1 MKTFIGYEE
10 ALQLTLARV
19 PLLDAEEVALAQL
32 AGRVLARD
40 VVSLVDSPSID
51 GSLKDGYAVLSA
63 DLAEAGRDAPVRLRV
78 RGAVTAG
85 GEGSFEVSSGV
96 AVRAT
101 TGAEIPEGSDA
112 VLAEEFV
119 RKEGETILCLAIAEA
134 GRNVLLKGTDV
145 RKGEVV
151 AHVGER
157 VSAPLAGL
165 MACAGFESAPVY
177 RRPRVGVFATGDEIV
192 APGKKLP
199 HGKLYASNL
208 TEVCAWLAQRGL
220 QTFAAIAGDDRT
232 KIEAAVASLA
242 ADADVLITSGGA
254 WTSERDL
261 IIAVME
267 SAGWEGIYHRVRM
280 GPGKGI
286 GFGLLG
292 RKPMFCLPGGP
303 PSCEIAFLQLA
314 LPGILKMQG
323 LPGPAFSTVE
333 ARLDGVVRGQSD
345 WTQFIHAALTT
356 EEGQLVVRP
365 AKLRSRLQSMAR
377 KNALIVISEGV
388 EELSAGAQIQV
399 QDLRQVEG

>member
-1 MKTFIGYEE
+1 
-10 ALQLTLARV
+10 
-19 PLLDAEEVALAQL
+19 
-32 AGRVLARD
+32 
-40 VVSLVDSPSID
+40 
-51 GSLKDGYAVLSA
+51 
-63 DLAEAGRDAPVRLRV
+63 
-78 RGAVTAG
+78 
-85 GEGSFEVSSGV
+85 
-96 AVRAT
+96 
-101 TGAEIPEGSDA
+101 
-112 VLAEEFV
+112 
-119 RKEGETILCLAIAEA
+119 
-134 GRNVLLKGTDV
+134 
-145 RKGEVV
+145 
-151 AHVGER
+151 
-157 VSAPLAGL
+157 
-165 MACAGFESAPVY
+165 
-177 RRPRVGVFATGDEIV
+177 
-192 APGKKLP
+192 
-199 HGKLYASNL
+199 
-208 TEVCAWLAQRGL
+208 L
-220 QTFAAIAGDDRT
+220 QTSTAIAGDDRT
-232 KIEAAVASLA
+232 EIEAAVASLA

-388 EELSAGAQIQV
+388 EELSAGARIQV